1 MDVLEKIVVPIAV
14 VLISVV
20 LAFFTA
26 RAQARTQVR
35 GQQRL
40 DYLLSAYRTIADC
53 AHRRLSAEQAHA
65 FERAMQDVVLLGTN
79 EHIEL
84 ATSVQDS
91 LARGGGAGVDELLIA
106 LRRDLRSELGLK
118 ASEVGGVPTIRL
130 SAGDSEARGLDRS

>member
-1 MDVLEKIVVPIAV
+1 MDVLEKIVVPIAAV
-14 VLISVV
+14 SVSVV

-40 DYLLSAYRTIADC
+40 DYLLSAYRTLADC
-53 AHRRLSAEQAHA
+53 VHRRLSVEQAHA
-65 FERAMQDVVLLGTN
+65 FERAMDDVILLGTS

-84 ATSVQDS
+84 ATSVRDS
-91 LARGGGAGVDELLIA
+91 LAREGDAGVDELLIA

-118 ASEVGGVPTIRL
+118 ASELGGVPSIRMIV
-130 SAGDSEARGLDRS
+130 ADSEAQGA